1 MRATK
6 VGRLRFPNVSTFIL
20 AKCTPPQRFDLVITD
35 QTMPVMTGE
44 RLARE
49 LRRIRADISI
59 VLCTGFSHLIDAQRA
74 AALDIS
80 AFCLKPV
87 DLQELAGTIERI
99 SGRHEDAEPLF
110 TPFDA

>member
-1 MRATK
+1 VPSLSSVEALGLFQAT
-6 VGRLRFPNVSTFIL
+6 
-20 AKCTPPQRFDLVITD
+20 PQRFDLVITD

-49 LRRIRADISI
+49 LRRIRADIPI

-74 AALDIS
+74 AAALGIS

-87 DLQELAGTIERI
+87 DMQELARTIERVL
-99 SGRHEDAEPLF
+99 GRHGEADPLF
-110 TPFDA
+110 TPCDA

>member
-6 VGRLRFPNVSTFIL
+6 VG
-20 AKCTPPQRFDLVITD
+20 
-35 QTMPVMTGE
+35 
-44 RLARE
+44 RE
-49 LRRIRADISI
+49 LRRIRADIPI

-74 AALDIS
+74 AALGIS

-99 SGRHEDAEPLF
+99 LGRHEDADPLF